1 MRGRRLQA
9 NFRFLRGATLL
20 NRIGAGSKSSCAATE
35 PDLSQRDG
43 HAMIRFLLRSL
54 GLWILAAG
62 FVFFVYDG
70 TKSIAGNQIYVTKLG
85 DSWNA
90 IHSTSLQLLQPAIER
105 HVAVWLW
112 DPVALS
118 VLTAPT
124 WLVLAVLGAI
134 LMLLGRK
141 KKPLIGYAR

>member
-1 MRGRRLQA
+1 
-9 NFRFLRGATLL
+9 
-20 NRIGAGSKSSCAATE
+20 
-35 PDLSQRDG
+35 
-43 HAMIRFLLRSL
+43 MIRFLLRSL

-62 FVFFVYDG
+62 FVFAVYDG
-70 TKSIAGNQIYVTKLG
+70 TKSIAGNRLYITKLG
-85 DSWNA
+85 ETWNA

-124 WLVLAVLGAI
+124 WLVFAVLGAV
-134 LMLLGRK
+134 LMLFGRK
-141 KKPLIGYAR
+141 KKPLIGYARD

>member
-1 MRGRRLQA
+1 
-9 NFRFLRGATLL
+9 
-20 NRIGAGSKSSCAATE
+20 
-35 PDLSQRDG
+35 
-43 HAMIRFLLRSL
+43 MIRFLLRFL
-54 GLWILAAG
+54 GLLFLAAG

-70 TKSIAGNQIYVTKLG
+70 TKSIAGNQLYITKLG
-85 DSWNA
+85 ETWNA
-90 IHSTSLQLLQPAIER
+90 INSTSLLLLQPAIER

-124 WLVLAVLGAI
+124 WLVFAVLGAI